1 MAAKNRD
8 VGSRFSILKE
18 GNARLQQ
25 IITLAESVTKFAN
38 YHGREK
44 CKIIAKFM
52 SCPEDTLSGPRSD
65 YTLNEN
71 LDNDSVAH
79 RITHLDQLDN
89 GFNEVGGG
97 KANLEKS
104 H

>member
-8 VGSRFSILKE
+8 GGLQFSILKE

-25 IITLAESVTKFAN
+25 IITLAESVTKFSN

-65 YTLNEN
+65 YALNKKLN
-71 LDNDSVAH
+71 KDLVAH
-79 RITHLDQLDN
+79 HTSHLDQLDN
-89 GFNEVGGG
+89 GFNEVV
-97 KANLEKS
+97 AR
-104 H
+104 